1 MDIKKVENYMAG
13 EMMKQTL
20 KQTMGDGYE
29 FELIYEALNQ
39 TGALDNLLGNS
50 GEAEQSTT
58 SSFKSGLTV
67 DSMPMTLRTTPIV
80 NGEVYLNDTINKS
93 LYGDSNSNYLI
104 SDMDSTKDISS
115 STNIS
120 SDYLDEIYAA
130 VDKYSDK
137 YGVDK
142 NLILSIIN
150 QESGFNK
157 DATSTAGA
165 KGLMQLMDVNS
176 NYYGLTDPYN
186 IDQNIDAGVKHISTY
201 LNSYNGNVEMA
212 LMAYNGGPG
221 TMERRGV
228 TNSSDLYKMP
238 EETQNYVP
246 SVLAYYNNYK
256 NA

>member
-1 MDIKKVENYMAG
+1 MNIKQVENYMAG

-20 KQTMGDGYE
+20 KETMGDGYE

-39 TGALDNLLGNS
+39 TGALDNLLGTEEE
-50 GEAEQSTT
+50 GEEKVAST
-58 SSFKSGLTV
+58 FKSGLTV

-80 NGEVYLNDTINKS
+80 SGEIYLNETINES
-93 LYGDSNSNYLI
+93 LYGSSGSDSLI
-104 SDMDSTKDISS
+104 SETDSVKDISLTND
-115 STNIS
+115 STS
-120 SDYLDEIYAA
+120 YLDQIYAA
-130 VDKYSDK
+130 VDKYSEK

-142 NLILSIIN
+142 NLILSIIE

-157 DATSTAGA
+157 DATSSAGA
-165 KGLMQLMDVNS
+165 KGLMQLMDINS
-176 NYYGLTDPYN
+176 EHYGLTDPYD
-186 IDQNIDAGVKHISTY
+186 IEQNIEAGVKHIQTY
-201 LNSYNGNVEMA
+201 LNNYDGNLEMA

-228 TNSSDLYKMP
+228 KNSSDLYKMP

-246 SVLAYYNNYK
+246 SILAYYNNYK